1 MRACPPATSTPR
13 RSASGSSPRAATRKL
28 IFTDHGVSGTRAS
41 RPGWDEC
48 LAKLRRGDTLVCVK
62 LDRIGRSVTNLIE
75 VIRDLDE
82 RGVDLVCLDQP
93 IDTTSAMGKMLFKI
107 LAVFAEFEHDLIV
120 ERTRDGL
127 AASPARGR
135 SGGRRNRLT
144 PEQQEQAARLRADGH
159 SIRDIG
165 ILLGTPEK
173 PVSRQTVYRALGN
186 IGPDPR
192 RAKDEAA
199 RAD

>member
-1 MRACPPATSTPR
+1 MTKVGYARVSTRDQHPEAQR
-13 RSASGSSPRAATRKL
+13 ERLIAAGCDPEL

-135 SGGRRNRLT
+135 NGGRRHRLT
-144 PEQQEQAARLRADGH
+144 PEQQQQARGSVRTVTRSGTSASCSGRRRSQSAGRPSTGPSATSGRTSAAR
-159 SIRDIG
+159 
-165 ILLGTPEK
+165 P
-173 PVSRQTVYRALGN
+173 P
-186 IGPDPR
+186 
-192 RAKDEAA
+192 
-199 RAD
+199 